1 MKSIVRSLLM
11 LSLTIALSGCGGM
24 RFSSVTEAPFE
35 QNRRI
40 EIGKKKFVW
49 GVNGHSL
56 NNVDYTRSG
65 TIDRELNFLD
75 EHQFTFYRI
84 GIRTDLEGKVTL
96 SAARFMELLKKSSE
110 RGIEIIPVFLIN
122 THFDDYKISEEE
134 AYRRGKSQMRGFAQT
149 YGDYITYYALG
160 NEQEIRIIHQGS
172 SGKYTTDYD
181 AGKFKIV
188 AAYLKGMHEGVK
200 EVDPTAKTIVN
211 SAGWLHFG
219 YFELLD
225 QAKVPYDIM
234 GFHWYS
240 KTDTYRSDFGHGR
253 ITDILYQRYKKPIW
267 ITEINH
273 TRGSHNNT
281 EYEQA
286 SMMKRFIDEL
296 YNQDYIEAFFLYEL
310 YDQPSLK
317 NQDWAGD
324 KEANFGIIKWKNAPP
339 DYSEYEYK
347 PVSNVLRYEIEK
359 FNHGNEDYVYAV
371 LNVLSDNAASK
382 DEVLYWTNRLT
393 EHQNPKQFIEELYF
407 EYSFVN
413 EPYTISEVYQKLL
426 QRTPTKAEEK
436 YWIRKLKKQHQADL
450 KKTILL
456 SEEFKENAI
465 WKGYER
471 RTGYKKI

>member
-1 MKSIVRSLLM
+1 MRTIIKSLAILSISIV
-11 LSLTIALSGCGGM
+11 LSSCGGM
-24 RFSSVTEAPFE
+24 RFSSIAEAPFE
-35 QNRRI
+35 QNKRI
-40 EIGKKKFVW
+40 ETAKKEFAW

-56 NNVDYTRSG
+56 NHSDYTRSG

-75 EHQFTFYRI
+75 EHQFKFYRI

-110 RGIEIIPVFLIN
+110 RGIEIMPVFLIN
-122 THFDDYKISEEE
+122 THFDDYKITEEE

-160 NEQEIRIIHQGS
+160 NEQEIRIINPGLA
-172 SGKYTTDYD
+172 GKYTTDYD
-181 AGKFKIV
+181 VEKFKIV

-211 SAGWLHFG
+211 SAGWLHLG
-219 YFELLD
+219 YYELLN
-225 QAKVPYDIM
+225 QSEVPYDIM

-253 ITDILYQRYKKPIW
+253 ITDILYSRYQKPIW

-273 TRGSHNNT
+273 TRGSHDNT

-286 SMMKRFIDEL
+286 SIMKRFIDEL
-296 YNQDYIEAFFLYEL
+296 YNQDYIEGFFVYEL

-317 NQDWAGD
+317 DQEWAGD
-324 KEANFGIIKWKNAPP
+324 KEAHFGIIEWKNSPP
-339 DYSEYEYK
+339 DYSEFEYK

-359 FNHGNEDYVYAV
+359 FNHGNEDYVYA
-371 LNVLSDNAASK
+371 LLAELSNNTPEK
-382 DEVLYWTNRLT
+382 DDVKYWTNKLND
-393 EHQNPKQFIEELYF
+393 HQNPKQIIEELYKQ
-407 EYSFVN
+407 YAVVN
-413 EPYTISEVYQKLL
+413 ELSIDETYQKLL
-426 QRTPTKAEEK
+426 NRNPIKGEGK
-436 YWIRKLKKQHQADL
+436 YWKRKLRKQDKPDP

-456 SEEFKENAI
+456 SKEFREKAI
-465 WKGYER
+465 WNGYER
-471 RTGYKKI
+471 RTGYKKL